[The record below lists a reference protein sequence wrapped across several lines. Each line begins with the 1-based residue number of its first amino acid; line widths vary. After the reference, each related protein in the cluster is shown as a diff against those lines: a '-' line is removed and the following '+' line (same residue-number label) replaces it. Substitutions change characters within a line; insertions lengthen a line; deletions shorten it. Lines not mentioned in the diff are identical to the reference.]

1 MSEGGFNRQLKM
13 VIRLLNHLH
22 DFLNIQITFSNKR
35 CQCMPAYIYCF
46 SAPNFAAS
54 LWQSFDSPTDTDL
67 IQSIK
72 PSFFILKSFE
82 KLFYLR
88 NFSAVIDMFAFTLLF
103 LNFKNI

>member
-1 MSEGGFNRQLKM
+1 
-13 VIRLLNHLH
+13 
-22 DFLNIQITFSNKR
+22 
-35 CQCMPAYIYCF
+35 MPAYIHCF

-82 KLFYLR
+82 KLFCLR

>member
-1 MSEGGFNRQLKM
+1 
-13 VIRLLNHLH
+13 
-22 DFLNIQITFSNKR
+22 
-35 CQCMPAYIYCF
+35 MPAYIYCF

-82 KLFYLR
+82 KLFCFLSAQ
-88 NFSAVIDMFAFTLLF
+88 FSAKDIQ
-103 LNFKNI
+103 IC